1 MQLCNRT
8 VNLLEQGESISHI
21 AKINGISRP
30 TVYKIKEQYLKK

>member
-1 MQLCNRT
+1 M
-8 VNLLEQGESISHI
+8 